1 MEQTQQRYFE
11 GVGRRKTATARVRI
25 YPGGNGTIT
34 INELPGAEYL
44 TAFGGLERALLPFE
58 ATEQAGRFNVTIKV
72 SGGGPTGQTEAIQ
85 LGLARALLK
94 YDENLRQA
102 LRRGGFLTRDPREKE
117 RKKPGLKRA
126 RKAPTYTKR

>member
-1 MEQTQQRYFE
+1 MAEMQYYE

-25 YPGGNGTIT
+25 YPGGSGSIT
-34 INELPGAEYL
+34 VNERPVEEYFPR
-44 TAFGGLERALLPFE
+44 FGDIDQLREPLDV
-58 ATEQAGRFNVTIKV
+58 AGFTGKMDVTVVVK
-72 SGGGPTGQTEAIQ
+72 GGGVTGQTDAVR

-94 YDENLRQA
+94 YDDELRPA
-102 LRRGGFLTRDPREKE
+102 MRKAGLLTRDAREKE